1 MPQKIIIVRH
11 GQTAENKKKIQQGHL
26 DTLLDED
33 GKKQAQVAAELL
45 KNEKIEVFFS
55 SDLKR
60 AFHTAQAVASRHKNK
75 EIQVTPLLR
84 EKHYGRFQGMTLKE
98 IGSYLPKFGEQGNFS
113 FQGKE
118 KEFGV
123 ETNEAVKERIREFKK
138 TLALHKGKTI
148 AVFSHGGT
156 IRRMLEVFGIP
167 LHIVSE
173 MYMHNAAPLILTKK
187 GEAYILKE

>member
-1 MPQKIIIVRH
+1 MPKKIIIVRH
-11 GQTAENKKKIQQGHL
+11 GQTAENKKRILQGHL
-26 DTLLDED
+26 DTLLDET
-33 GKKQAQVAAELL
+33 GKKQAEEVAETL
-45 KNEKIEVFFS
+45 KNEDIEAFFS

-60 AFHTAQAVASRHKNK
+60 ALHTAEAVISKHSGKKIHATH
-75 EIQVTPLLR
+75 LLR
-84 EKHYGRFQGMTLKE
+84 EKHFGKFQGMTFGE
-98 IGSYLPKFGEQGNFS
+98 VGRYLPKFGEQGNFS

-138 TLALHKGKTI
+138 ILTLHKGKTV

-167 LHIVSE
+167 PHIVSE
-173 MYMHNAAPLILTKK
+173 MYMHNAAPLILIKK
-187 GEAYILKE
+187 GEAYILES

>member
-1 MPQKIIIVRH
+1 MPKKIIIVRH
-11 GQTAENKKKIQQGHL
+11 GQTAENKKRILQGHL
-26 DTLLDED
+26 DTLLDET
-33 GKKQAQVAAELL
+33 GKKQAKEVAEML
-45 KNEKIEVFFS
+45 KNEHIEAFFS

-60 AFHTAQAVASRHKNK
+60 ALHTAEAVISKHAGKTIH
-75 EIQVTPLLR
+75 TTHLLR
-84 EKHYGRFQGMTLKE
+84 EKHFGIFQGMTFVE
-98 IGSYLPKFGEQGNFS
+98 VGHYLPKFGEQGNFS

-118 KEFGV
+118 QEFGV
-123 ETNEAVKERIREFKK
+123 ETNEAVKDRIREFKK
-138 TLALHKGKTI
+138 ILALHKGKTV

-187 GEAYILKE
+187 GESYILE